1 MLVIKRK
8 RNNGLLAVITLAL
21 LGICFILSGVLA
33 VTNITVNSGSGLSI
47 GSGAAA
53 ATSCDTTV
61 SLSTQNTFDTS
72 AGIYKL
78 ATISVTDVDTTSNYC
93 ADKVMYLAI
102 VLNNTAYQASWSLPS
117 SALNNTFIFSQST
130 SSANNG
136 SYYFATNTF
145 IAQDPATLGTF
156 AISIS

>member
-1 MLVIKRK
+1 VLVIKRK

-33 VTNITVNSGSGLSI
+33 VTNITVNNGSGLSI
-47 GSGAAA
+47 GSGAAT
-53 ATSCDTTV
+53 ATSCDNTV
-61 SLSTQNTFDTS
+61 SLTTQNTFDAT

-136 SYYFATNTF
+136 SNYFATNTF

>member
-1 MLVIKRK
+1 MLVIKR
-8 RNNGLLAVITLAL
+8 RSSRGILAFITLTL
-21 LGICFILSGVLA
+21 LGILFILSGVLA
-33 VTNITVNSGSGLSI
+33 VTNITVNNGSGLSI

-61 SLSTQNTFDTS
+61 SLTTQNTFDAI

-78 ATISVTDVDTTSNYC
+78 ATISVTDVDTSSSYC
-93 ADKVMYLAI
+93 ANKVMYRAI

-130 SSANNG
+130 SSANDGNN
-136 SYYFATNTF
+136 YFASNTF

>member
-8 RNNGLLAVITLAL
+8 RNNGLLAAITLAL

-33 VTNITVNSGSGLSI
+33 VTNITVNNGSGLSI
-47 GSGAAA
+47 GSGAAT

-61 SLSTQNTFDTS
+61 SLTTQNTFDAA

-93 ADKVMYLAI
+93 ADKIMYLAI

-136 SYYFATNTF
+136 TNYFATNTF

>member
-1 MLVIKRK
+1 VLVIKRK

-47 GSGAAA
+47 GSGAAT

-61 SLSTQNTFDTS
+61 SLTTQNTFDAT

-93 ADKVMYLAI
+93 ADKIMYLAI

-136 SYYFATNTF
+136 TNYFATNTF

>member
-1 MLVIKRK
+1 VLVIKRRRSK
-8 RNNGLLAVITLAL
+8 GVFAVITLAL

-33 VTNITVNSGSGLSI
+33 VTNITVNNGSGLSI

-53 ATSCDTTV
+53 ATSCDNTV
-61 SLSTQNTFDTS
+61 SLSTQNTFDS
-72 AGIYKL
+72 ISGMYKL
-78 ATISVTDVDTTSNYC
+78 ATISVTDVDTSSSYC
-93 ADKVMYLAI
+93 ANKVMYLAI

-117 SALNNTFIFSQST
+117 SAINNSFIFSQST
-130 SSANNG
+130 SSANSGDN
-136 SYYFATNTF
+136 YFASNTF

>member
-1 MLVIKRK
+1 VLVIKRK

-21 LGICFILSGVLA
+21 LGIGFILSGVLA
-33 VTNITVNSGSGLSI
+33 VTNITVNNGSGLSI

-53 ATSCDTTV
+53 ATSCDNTV
-61 SLSTQNTFDTS
+61 SLTTQNTFDAT

-136 SYYFATNTF
+136 SNYFATNTF

>member
-1 MLVIKRK
+1 VLVIKRK
-8 RNNGLLAVITLAL
+8 RNKGLLAVITLAL

-47 GSGAAA
+47 GSGAAT

-61 SLSTQNTFDTS
+61 SLTTQNTFDAT

-93 ADKVMYLAI
+93 ADKIMYLAI

-136 SYYFATNTF
+136 SNYFATSTF

>member
-1 MLVIKRK
+1 VLVIKRK
-8 RNNGLLAVITLAL
+8 RNNGFLAVITLAL

-33 VTNITVNSGSGLSI
+33 VTNITVNNGSGLSI
-47 GSGAAA
+47 GSGAAT

-61 SLSTQNTFDTS
+61 SLTTQNTFDAT

-136 SYYFATNTF
+136 SNYFATNTF

>member
-8 RNNGLLAVITLAL
+8 RNNGLLAVVTLAL

-33 VTNITVNSGSGLSI
+33 VTNITVNNGSGLSI
-47 GSGAAA
+47 GSGAAT

-61 SLSTQNTFDTS
+61 SLTTQNTFDAT

-136 SYYFATNTF
+136 SNYFATNTF

>member
-1 MLVIKRK
+1 VLVIKRK

-33 VTNITVNSGSGLSI
+33 VTNITVNNGSGLSI

-53 ATSCDTTV
+53 ATSCDNTV
-61 SLSTQNTFDTS
+61 SLTTQNTFDAT

-136 SYYFATNTF
+136 SNYFATNTF

>member
-33 VTNITVNSGSGLSI
+33 VTNITVNNGSGLSI
-47 GSGAAA
+47 GSGAAT
-53 ATSCDTTV
+53 ATSCDNTV
-61 SLSTQNTFDTS
+61 SLTTQNTFDAT

-136 SYYFATNTF
+136 SNYFATNTF

>member
-8 RNNGLLAVITLAL
+8 RSRGVFAFITLTL
-21 LGICFILSGVLA
+21 LGICFILSGVPA
-33 VTNITVNSGSGLSI
+33 VTNITVNNGSGLSI

-61 SLSTQNTFDTS
+61 SLSTQNTFDAS

-78 ATISVTDVDTTSNYC
+78 ATISVTDVDTSSSYC
-93 ADKVMYLAI
+93 ANKVMYLAI

-117 SALNNTFIFSQST
+117 SALNNSFIFSQST
-130 SSANNG
+130 NSANNG
-136 SYYFATNTF
+136 NNYFASNTF

>member
-1 MLVIKRK
+1 VLVRKRK
-8 RNNGLLAVITLAL
+8 RNNGLLAVVTLAL

-33 VTNITVNSGSGLSI
+33 VTNITVNNGSGLSI
-47 GSGAAA
+47 GSGAAT

-61 SLSTQNTFDTS
+61 SLTTQNTFDAT

-136 SYYFATNTF
+136 SNYFATNTF

>member
-8 RNNGLLAVITLAL
+8 RSKGVFAFITLTL

-33 VTNITVNSGSGLSI
+33 VANITVNNGSGLSI

-61 SLSTQNTFDTS
+61 SLSTQNTFDAS

-78 ATISVTDVDTTSNYC
+78 ATISVTDVDTSSSYC
-93 ADKVMYLAI
+93 ANKVMYLAI

-117 SALNNTFIFSQST
+117 SAINNSFIFSQST
-130 SSANNG
+130 SSANDGNN
-136 SYYFATNTF
+136 YFASNTF

>member
-1 MLVIKRK
+1 VLVIKRRRSK
-8 RNNGLLAVITLAL
+8 GVFAVVTLAL

-33 VTNITVNSGSGLSI
+33 VANITVNNGSGLSI

-53 ATSCDTTV
+53 ATSCDNTV
-61 SLSTQNTFDTS
+61 SLSTQNTFDATS
-72 AGIYKL
+72 GIYKL
-78 ATISVTDVDTTSNYC
+78 ATISVTDVDTSSSYC
-93 ADKVMYLAI
+93 ANKVMYLAI

-117 SALNNTFIFSQST
+117 SAINNSFIFSQST

-136 SYYFATNTF
+136 NDYFASNTF

>member
-1 MLVIKRK
+1 VLVIKRK
-8 RNNGLLAVITLAL
+8 RSKGVFAFITLTL

-33 VTNITVNSGSGLSI
+33 VANITVNNGSGLSI

-78 ATISVTDVDTTSNYC
+78 ATISVTDVDTSSTYC
-93 ADKVMYLAI
+93 ANKVMYLAI

-117 SALNNTFIFSQST
+117 SALNNSFIFSQST

-136 SYYFATNTF
+136 NNYFASNTF